1 MGAQL
6 YSPHYCL
13 GKTNFSRYIK
23 NLLKISYPCYHPTKE
38 TNYRVLCLRKA
49 LEKITSTFERRGNL
63 CNSITHNNS
72 FPVQFRSSPNTL
84 TRVLRMSQLT
94 TYMHIIQHNLKACIT
109 IPIHSVNIYRVISAS
124 IDGSNVLLVVKSKT

>member
-23 NLLKISYPCYHPTKE
+23 NLLP
-38 TNYRVLCLRKA
+38 VLPPNEGNKLSCTMSSKSSRK
-49 LEKITSTFERRGNL
+49 KITSTFERRGYL